1 MKFFQKTGVAVA
13 ITVLAIA
20 AALFIGLSPVL
31 KSGAET
37 APVQTVS
44 SQDTSAQTSS
54 ASLPASEST
63 ASGTAGDETISNKYI
78 RDEAGLFTR
87 SAENTIKDYNDK
99 IYSKTGSHVA
109 ILTTADTGGMSL
121 ESYTNSAFDA
131 MGLSEYDMLF
141 SVDTDT
147 QTWYVTTG
155 AYVADFADSRLES
168 IFKDGFAAI
177 LDTDADEAAKD
188 LYKDLYSWCKSNLTG
203 AAAPQAEE
211 PVQQTGYGRRKSVI
225 GTIITILIIY
235 WILKAIFG
243 SGRRGGGG
251 GFWSGLFLGSL
262 FSNRHHG
269 PGPGPGPRPG
279 GFGGVRAPAASA
291 EGRGRAAARAAAL
304 AADGAASAADGGKV
318 RSEKFSRIAALLADI
333 LIPNLMKEEY
343 FV

>member
-54 ASLPASEST
+54 ASLPASEQT

-109 ILTTADTGGMSL
+109 ILTAADTGGMSL
-121 ESYTNSAFDA
+121 EGYTNSAFDA

-155 AYVADFADSRLES
+155 AYVADFADSRLE
-168 IFKDGFAAI
+168 
-177 LDTDADEAAKD
+177 
-188 LYKDLYSWCKSNLTG
+188 
-203 AAAPQAEE
+203 
-211 PVQQTGYGRRKSVI
+211 
-225 GTIITILIIY
+225 
-235 WILKAIFG
+235 
-243 SGRRGGGG
+243 
-251 GFWSGLFLGSL
+251 
-262 FSNRHHG
+262 
-269 PGPGPGPRPG
+269 
-279 GFGGVRAPAASA
+279 
-291 EGRGRAAARAAAL
+291 
-304 AADGAASAADGGKV
+304 
-318 RSEKFSRIAALLADI
+318 
-333 LIPNLMKEEY
+333 
-343 FV
+343 